1 MTGPAGRAPRPVPAI
16 EVGGSHVT
24 AAFVD
29 LASGKVGSR
38 VRRDLEPDADA
49 ETLLHT
55 IAAAATT
62 LGCAAE
68 AVWSAAV
75 PGPFDYATG
84 VAHYRDA
91 GKFESLTG
99 VHVGM
104 ELMTRIKPHPS
115 CVRFIGDA
123 MAFTLGEYHF
133 GSAHGHSRVVGITLG
148 TGVGTGFVADGH
160 LVTDGPDVPEQGRA
174 DLLLIGGKPLENTV
188 STRAI
193 SAAYTSRTGRRVTE
207 IAEIVRHARSGNPAA
222 AQVLHAAFRA
232 LGVALAPYL
241 ARFAATAVVVG
252 GGVTAA
258 WDVIAPSLQAGL
270 ATAEPPHPMI
280 VRSADTEA
288 AALLGA
294 ASI

>member
-84 VAHYRDA
+84 VAHYRDV

-174 DLLLIGGKPLENTV
+174 DPLLIGGKPWKTPFPPGLSAPRTHPAPVAASPRSPRSCDTPDPETQPPRKY
-188 STRAI
+188 ST
-193 SAAYTSRTGRRVTE
+193 
-207 IAEIVRHARSGNPAA
+207 
-222 AQVLHAAFRA
+222 L
-232 LGVALAPYL
+232 
-241 ARFAATAVVVG
+241 
-252 GGVTAA
+252 
-258 WDVIAPSLQAGL
+258 
-270 ATAEPPHPMI
+270 
-280 VRSADTEA
+280 
-288 AALLGA
+288 LLGRWA
-294 ASI
+294 LHWRRTWLASPQRP

>member
-1 MTGPAGRAPRPVPAI
+1 MSRPAARAPGPVPSI

-29 LASGKVGSR
+29 RASGQVGSR
-38 VRRDLEPDADA
+38 VRRHLEPDADA

-62 LGCAAE
+62 LGGAAE

-84 VAHYRDA
+84 VAHYRDV
-91 GKFESLTG
+91 GKFESLAG
-99 VHVGM
+99 VHVGT
-104 ELMTRIKPHPS
+104 ELMGRIKPHPS
-115 CVRFIGDA
+115 CVRFIADA
-123 MAFTLGEYHF
+123 MAFTLGECHF
-133 GSAHGHSRVVGITLG
+133 GAVRGHRRVVGITLG

-174 DLLLIGGKPLENTV
+174 DLLSIDGKPLENTV
-188 STRAI
+188 FTRAI
-193 SAAYTSRTGRRVTE
+193 SAAYTSRTGHRVAG
-207 IAEIVRHARSGNPAA
+207 IAEIVRDTRSGDPAA
-222 AQVLHAAFRA
+222 AHVLDAAFRA

-241 ARFAATAVVVG
+241 GRFAATAVVVG

-258 WDVIAPSLQAGL
+258 WDVIAPPLKAGL
-270 ATAEPPHPMI
+270 ATAERAGPMI
-280 VRSADTEA
+280 VCSADTEA

-294 ASI
+294 ACI